1 MIQKF
6 MMKTGLCRRW
16 NIKSFNIFTCSYHK
30 KRVFLHLCRTCENP
44 LYNLS
49 WMSLTL
55 NIKWGFSLMR
65 VRGEAI
71 MPCDI
76 CVISGLTQWV
86 TVEDCILS
94 DRREWPD
101 EAAGLMQSDTHSLC
115 SSTNGP

>member
-1 MIQKF
+1 MRRDTKALMTPFTFLLAAIVKIAVF
-6 MMKTGLCRRW
+6 LPLCRM
-16 NIKSFNIFTCSYHK
+16 
-30 KRVFLHLCRTCENP
+30 CENP
-44 LYNLS
+44 LYNLP

-55 NIKWGFSLMR
+55 NIKWGFGFMR

-71 MPCDI
+71 MLCDI

-94 DRREWPD
+94 DRREWLD

-115 SSTNGP
+115 SSTNGS